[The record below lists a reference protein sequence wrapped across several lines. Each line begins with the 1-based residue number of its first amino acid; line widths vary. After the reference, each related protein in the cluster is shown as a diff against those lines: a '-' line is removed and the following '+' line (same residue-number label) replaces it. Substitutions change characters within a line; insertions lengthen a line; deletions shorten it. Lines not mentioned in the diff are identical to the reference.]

1 MQVVHDGAPV
11 ELRQGR
17 HVIHALLIHGVH
29 GRHLLV
35 CNCALLISEYLMGEK
50 QFNCL
55 VTSSECFSQLP
66 ISVQFRQKDPESAS
80 KKQTAGELFHFLHA
94 TCLFSKAAIILTIL
108 LLDVPKRHQ
117 FRYQPSS
124 GSHRNYKFTV
134 HFSPTDVQQEQ
145 LRRWLTQLSESNL
158 ISPESIL
165 QGPYDITSTLPNIS
179 VTAVHC
185 IVYMLVQRLECT
197 FTGKSKKYPWTQS
210 LRLEAKQILSG
221 LKSSRMCLLDSL
233 SSLKFQT
240 PVVSGHTGC
249 SVYRRQL

>member
-1 MQVVHDGAPV
+1 MNAFPNFQSRYNFGKRILSPPV
-11 ELRQGR
+11 KNWLQGNSFISFMPPAYFQRQ
-17 HVIHALLIHGVH
+17 
-29 GRHLLV
+29 
-35 CNCALLISEYLMGEK
+35 
-50 QFNCL
+50 
-55 VTSSECFSQLP
+55 QLFW
-66 ISVQFRQKDPESAS
+66 Q
-80 KKQTAGELFHFLHA
+80 
-94 TCLFSKAAIILTIL
+94 L

-134 HFSPTDVQQEQ
+134 HFSPTNVQQEQ

-249 SVYRRQL
+249 SVYRRQLW